1 MTSSLPRK
9 CSTTE
14 LQQPVSAPHP
24 DVRPKET
31 GAPWTRRVSRR
42 RSEVRVAGAGQEPG
56 SVAHPAYGVVGRGR
70 ETGWS
75 RGPLGAGEGN
85 RTLVCSLEGCRST
98 IELHPQG
105 LAVAGPEA
113 LPQLVRSLFVGHT
126 RDRALERVLLTMGV
140 RAFGHGLWPS
150 DHARL
155 GPCQAT
161 ADGQGPRAAGWWREQ
176 DSNLRRLSQRIYS
189 PSRLTAP
196 ESRQE

>member
-1 MTSSLPRK
+1 MR
-9 CSTTE
+9 
-14 LQQPVSAPHP
+14 
-24 DVRPKET
+24 
-31 GAPWTRRVSRR
+31 SRR
-42 RSEVRVAGAGQEPG
+42 ASLVPSRAGAR
-56 SVAHPAYGVVGRGR
+56 A
-70 ETGWS
+70 
-75 RGPLGAGEGN
+75 GAGEGN

-155 GPCQAT
+155 GPCQT
-161 ADGQGPRAAGWWREQ
+161 RTMPDN
-176 DSNLRRLSQRIYS
+176 S
-189 PSRLTAP
+189 
-196 ESRQE
+196 